1 MEIELKNV
9 GIIKSA
15 QLEFINGLN
24 IIVGSSS
31 SGKSTLFRAIRSMM
45 DNSFTDSAVTYGEKK
60 LAIKINHDGH
70 TATYIRDLEN
80 TNRKSAYQIDG
91 KVFVKVGRSSLEDL
105 SKLFKIAPIEIDGEK
120 INFNFSAQFSGPF
133 LLLGSSSLLYSIL
146 TYRSTFDITQLN
158 DLYFTD
164 LKKVKQDISVN
175 QKTKET
181 LQKEKEYKEE
191 GLKKMEDFPSV
202 YIQVQTLKQQYEYLQ
217 RQRSLISKYKET
229 LSKQQE
235 CKDRLLKI
243 GYILDR
249 YIGYEDRLKQYRM
262 LSSLV
267 LMKSKKEESIEN
279 IKNITNLLNQF
290 SSIPS
295 LYKTYTTLQKYVS
308 LNKKVTKNKDL
319 LSKLVIPDVSTLS
332 LLVNY
337 CKVKNNMKEVKDN
350 LSKFSTKISD
360 IKEQILSVGVCPLC
374 NQPLCNC

>member
-350 LSKFSTKISD
+350 LSKFSIKISD

>member
-15 QLEFINGLN
+15 QLEFTNGLN

-60 LAIKINHDGH
+60 LAVKINHDGH

-235 CKDRLLKI
+235 CEDRLLKI
-243 GYILDR
+243 GYVLDGF
-249 YIGYEDRLKQYRM
+249 IGYEDKLKQYRM

-267 LMKSKKEESIEN
+267 LMKSKKEESVGN
-279 IKNITNLLNQF
+279 IKNFTNLLNQF

-295 LYKTYTTLQKYVS
+295 LYKTYITLQKYVS

-319 LSKLVIPDVSTLS
+319 LSKLVIPNVSTLS

-337 CKVKNNMKEVKDN
+337 CKIKNNMKEVKDN